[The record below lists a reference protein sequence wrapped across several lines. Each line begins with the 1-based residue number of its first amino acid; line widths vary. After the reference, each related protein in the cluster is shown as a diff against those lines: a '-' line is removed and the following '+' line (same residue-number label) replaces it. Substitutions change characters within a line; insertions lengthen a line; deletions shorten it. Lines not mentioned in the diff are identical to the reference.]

1 MVLRLATAGA
11 WSPADLT
18 APAGGSLCVL
28 LGYGVPRRRGRIC
41 VAGQG
46 EDAVVRY
53 ARVDATGQ
61 PSRERV
67 MAARVSRPTAR
78 SLLATFDPAEAGL
91 EPGQRYAWRAESSW
105 AGCAAPGAC
114 VDRVP
119 QHNEV
124 TASVADPPAPDQLA
138 VPPTRVDARDMADP
152 AVDLA
157 AVTFGQRGADM
168 VLQLI
173 ATRAWRTPA
182 PGRPAPCIR
191 IFGGALDAPRGRIC
205 VSAGGATP
213 GLTYARRDGS
223 AGRPLAATV
232 LRPSRRSLRATFSP
246 RAVGLGAGWLSWQ
259 AESTAD
265 SGAVD
270 RVPDAGDVLTRIAP
284 PPPRCF
290 GAAARA
296 PRHRCEN
303 PHLRLAVVP
312 SPIDAAIEPN
322 APCRPLERVGLVAPC
337 GFGIDPA
344 VRSLALIGD
353 SHAEHWRA
361 AVEAVAEGE
370 GRHGVSITR
379 TSCPLTTAR
388 TELPE
393 PGRTD
398 CARWNRAVPR
408 WLAKHPAVSTVFV
421 SENTDALIA
430 PADQVGGYM
439 GAWKALPT
447 LREAHHR
454 DPRSPAPRARRHR
467 LHRARD
473 RPPPARRA
481 RLRGAA
487 RPRSGRRSGG
497 RRGGAPA
504 LATGAGR
511 RPHALDVQR
520 AALLPGRRRR
530 ARAQGRTSPDGGL
543 RPDDGA
549 VSPERGATAVGRRGV
564 RAALALALDRE
575 RLTEVLAAALPRL
588 GLLHV
593 AHGQRRELCGRSQAH
608 AGVLPLS
615 PAPRARRALPQPRAR
630 LQLQGDPQ
638 RDPHRDQRAGD
649 LPARPAA
656 RSSTPTSR
664 TPEPSRTVSAV
675 PARAR
680 RRAGA
685 GRRASITP
693 QRAAKR
699 ARARREPWT
708 SMSEDGSRAAPSA
721 RAARSAIS
729 SWPRAVGWT
738 ASGSSHGAP
747 ARSSSSASA
756 APWSTAT
763 ARTMALAARGL
774 GAARGRPRSA
784 GSVHSS
790 SRSLHA
796 ASAAAL
802 ARSASLVGAGVPV
815 QRARV
820 VDADVEAGDVV
831 GAVQARDL
839 LGQHVARE
847 RAVARELGERQ
858 RERLGQPLRP
868 RLHRHAERRLAV
880 AVGDRVAEGDE
891 PAAGHASAARARP
904 STRSCSHGTA
914 CSCSGFMR
922 TLRSTRAP
930 SASASSAG
938 MARGQRVAPEVQ
950 RAQEDRVV
958 GVVHARLQDGAAGGV
973 ERRQRAD
980 ARQVG
985 DDVELGLDVQR
996 QHVGGAQPRRPVER
1010 RAPPGRE
1017 DRAEALVALQRQR
1030 LQRQPQPGGRGAGAR
1045 ALQADL
1051 ARGAGRPR

>member
-1 MVLRLATAGA
+1 MVGKAVASARLLAPLLMMALMVAAPARGDGLISHVDVPEPAGGALDLTDAVFGQDGGAMVLRLATAGA

-91 EPGQRYAWRAESSW
+91 EPGQRYAWRAEASW

-223 AGRPLAATV
+223 AGHPLAATV

-270 RVPDAGDVLTRIAP
+270 RVPDAGDVLTRIEP

-303 PHLRLAVVP
+303 PHLRLAIVP

-322 APCRPLERVGLVAPC
+322 APCRPLERVRPVAPC

-447 LREAHHR
+447 SVRHIIVIR
-454 DPRSPAPRARRHR
+454 DPPHRGRDATDCIERAI
-467 LHRARD
+467 A
-473 RPPPARRA
+473 
-481 RLRGAA
+481 
-487 RPRSGRRSGG
+487 
-497 RRGGAPA
+497 
-504 LATGAGR
+504 
-511 RPHALDVQR
+511 
-520 AALLPGRRRR
+520 RRRR
-530 ARAQGRTSPDGGL
+530 AGLACAVPRDRVLADDPAVAAAARLRSRRVQVVDLTRLMCSARLCYPVVGGALVHKDGHHL
-543 RPDDGA
+543 
-549 VSPERGATAVGRRGV
+549 TAVF
-564 RAALALALDRE
+564 
-575 RLTEVLAAALPRL
+575 
-588 GLLHV
+588 
-593 AHGQRRELCGRSQAH
+593 
-608 AGVLPLS
+608 
-615 PAPRARRALPQPRAR
+615 
-630 LQLQGDPQ
+630 
-638 RDPHRDQRAGD
+638 
-649 LPARPAA
+649 
-656 RSSTPTSR
+656 
-664 TPEPSRTVSAV
+664 
-675 PARAR
+675 
-680 RRAGA
+680 
-685 GRRASITP
+685 
-693 QRAAKR
+693 
-699 ARARREPWT
+699 
-708 SMSEDGSRAAPSA
+708 
-721 RAARSAIS
+721 
-729 SWPRAVGWT
+729 
-738 ASGSSHGAP
+738 
-747 ARSSSSASA
+747 
-756 APWSTAT
+756 
-763 ARTMALAARGL
+763 ARTMGPYLLSAAR
-774 GAARGRPRSA
+774 RP
-784 GSVHSS
+784 SVI
-790 SRSLHA
+790 A
-796 ASAAAL
+796 ASAPGS
-802 ARSASLVGAGVPV
+802 RSI
-815 QRARV
+815 
-820 VDADVEAGDVV
+820 
-831 GAVQARDL
+831 
-839 LGQHVARE
+839 
-847 RAVARELGERQ
+847 
-858 RERLGQPLRP
+858 
-868 RLHRHAERRLAV
+868 
-880 AVGDRVAEGDE
+880 
-891 PAAGHASAARARP
+891 
-904 STRSCSHGTA
+904 
-914 CSCSGFMR
+914 
-922 TLRSTRAP
+922 
-930 SASASSAG
+930 ASASRRCSPPRYPG
-938 MARGQRVAPEVQ
+938 SGYFTSLTVN
-950 RAQEDRVV
+950 
-958 GVVHARLQDGAAGGV
+958 GVSCAGG
-973 ERRQRAD
+973 RKLMLAYYRCRL
-980 ARQVG
+980 R
-985 DDVELGLDVQR
+985 
-996 QHVGGAQPRRPVER
+996 H
-1010 RAPPGRE
+1010 GR
-1017 DRAEALVALQRQR
+1017 
-1030 LQRQPQPGGRGAGAR
+1030 
-1045 ALQADL
+1045 
-1051 ARGAGRPR
+1051 AGRCRSRVLGYSCKETRNAIPTEINARVTCRLGRRTVIHTYQQNT

>member
-1 MVLRLATAGA
+1 MVGKAVASARLLAPLLMMALMVAAPARGDGLISHVDVPEPAGGALDLTDAVFGQAGGAMVLRLATAGA

-91 EPGQRYAWRAESSW
+91 EPGQRYAWRAEASW
-105 AGCAAPGAC
+105 AGCVAPGAC

-124 TASVADPPAPDQLA
+124 TATVADPPAPDQLA

-223 AGRPLAATV
+223 AGHPLAATV

-270 RVPDAGDVLTRIAP
+270 RVPDAGDVLTRIEP

-303 PHLRLAVVP
+303 PHLRLAIVP

-370 GRHGVSITR
+370 GRQGVSITR

-447 LREAHHR
+447 SVRHIIVIR
-454 DPRSPAPRARRHR
+454 DPPHRGRDATDCIERAI
-467 LHRARD
+467 A
-473 RPPPARRA
+473 
-481 RLRGAA
+481 
-487 RPRSGRRSGG
+487 
-497 RRGGAPA
+497 
-504 LATGAGR
+504 
-511 RPHALDVQR
+511 
-520 AALLPGRRRR
+520 RRRR
-530 ARAQGRTSPDGGL
+530 AGLACAVPRDRVLADDPAVAAAARLRSRRVQVVDLTRLMCSARLCYPVVGGALVHKDGHHL
-543 RPDDGA
+543 
-549 VSPERGATAVGRRGV
+549 TAVF
-564 RAALALALDRE
+564 
-575 RLTEVLAAALPRL
+575 
-588 GLLHV
+588 
-593 AHGQRRELCGRSQAH
+593 
-608 AGVLPLS
+608 
-615 PAPRARRALPQPRAR
+615 
-630 LQLQGDPQ
+630 
-638 RDPHRDQRAGD
+638 
-649 LPARPAA
+649 
-656 RSSTPTSR
+656 
-664 TPEPSRTVSAV
+664 
-675 PARAR
+675 
-680 RRAGA
+680 
-685 GRRASITP
+685 
-693 QRAAKR
+693 
-699 ARARREPWT
+699 
-708 SMSEDGSRAAPSA
+708 
-721 RAARSAIS
+721 
-729 SWPRAVGWT
+729 
-738 ASGSSHGAP
+738 
-747 ARSSSSASA
+747 
-756 APWSTAT
+756 
-763 ARTMALAARGL
+763 ARTMGPYLLSAVR
-774 GAARGRPRSA
+774 RP
-784 GSVHSS
+784 SVV
-790 SRSLHA
+790 A
-796 ASAAAL
+796 ASAPGS
-802 ARSASLVGAGVPV
+802 RSI
-815 QRARV
+815 
-820 VDADVEAGDVV
+820 
-831 GAVQARDL
+831 
-839 LGQHVARE
+839 
-847 RAVARELGERQ
+847 
-858 RERLGQPLRP
+858 
-868 RLHRHAERRLAV
+868 
-880 AVGDRVAEGDE
+880 
-891 PAAGHASAARARP
+891 
-904 STRSCSHGTA
+904 
-914 CSCSGFMR
+914 
-922 TLRSTRAP
+922 
-930 SASASSAG
+930 ASASRRCSPPRYPG
-938 MARGQRVAPEVQ
+938 SGYFTSLTVN
-950 RAQEDRVV
+950 
-958 GVVHARLQDGAAGGV
+958 GVSCAGG
-973 ERRQRAD
+973 RKLMLAYYRCRL
-980 ARQVG
+980 R
-985 DDVELGLDVQR
+985 
-996 QHVGGAQPRRPVER
+996 H
-1010 RAPPGRE
+1010 GR
-1017 DRAEALVALQRQR
+1017 
-1030 LQRQPQPGGRGAGAR
+1030 
-1045 ALQADL
+1045 
-1051 ARGAGRPR
+1051 AGRCRSRVLGYSCKETRNAIPTEINARVTCRLGRRTVIHTYQQNT